1 MYIIIAP
8 FESEQEGLDLSPGD
22 YILSNFRV
30 IVQKLVDEI
39 AKMLI
44 SSGTEANFIKNG

>member
-1 MYIIIAP
+1 VKGKREI
-8 FESEQEGLDLSPGD
+8 D
-22 YILSNFRV
+22 YIFRV
-30 IVQKLVDEI
+30 TVQKLVDEI

>member
-1 MYIIIAP
+1 MI
-8 FESEQEGLDLSPGD
+8 DLT
-22 YILSNFRV
+22 V
-30 IVQKLVDEI
+30 TVQKLMDEI